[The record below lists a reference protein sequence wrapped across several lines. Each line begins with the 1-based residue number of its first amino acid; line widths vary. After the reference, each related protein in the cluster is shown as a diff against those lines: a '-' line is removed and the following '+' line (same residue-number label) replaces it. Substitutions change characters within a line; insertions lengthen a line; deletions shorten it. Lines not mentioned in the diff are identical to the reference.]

1 MARLIT
7 VPLDGSSFAEIA
19 LATAFKIAGAWNAEI
34 EVVIVHEPIPMPGV
48 DYGYGL
54 WENRSMEWAEGYLAQ
69 VVARIKDEVGL
80 DVTSNTL
87 VGLVPETLDHHVRSR
102 EADLV
107 VMTSHGRGPLSRM
120 WLGSV
125 TDRFIRHASIPILIV
140 RPEEGEEPDLSK
152 KINFERV
159 LIPVDGSEEGDAI
172 LTPALAL
179 GKACDSDFVLLHV
192 SANTEEYAS
201 NFLPYGVRIDP
212 QRLEEERK
220 KAEEDIDVRVA
231 RLSAEG
237 VKVTGQVVL
246 DNSPSNGVLQFVS
259 KHDIDLI
266 AMATHGRGRVA
277 RMVIGSVV
285 DKVLRGAHHPVLVC
299 RPPEESA
306 EG

>member
-7 VPLDGSSFAEIA
+7 VPLDGSPFAEIA
-19 LATAFKIAGAWNAEI
+19 LPTAFMIAHAWNAEV

-54 WENRSMEWAEGYLAQ
+54 WENRSMDWAEGYLAE
-69 VVARIKDEVGL
+69 VVARIKDQVGL
-80 DVTSNTL
+80 DVNSATL
-87 VGLVPETLDHHVRSR
+87 VGLVPETLEHHVRSR

-125 TDRFIRHASIPILIV
+125 TDRFIRHASIPVLIV
-140 RPEEGEEPDLSK
+140 RPEEGEVPDLSK
-152 KINFERV
+152 EISFDHV
-159 LIPVDGSEEGDAI
+159 LIPVDGSEGGDSI

-179 GKACDSDFVLLHV
+179 GKACASDFVLLHV
-192 SANTEEYAS
+192 SGDTEEYAS
-201 NFLPYGVRIDP
+201 SFLPYAVRSDP
-212 QRLEEERK
+212 KRLEEERK
-220 KAEEDIDVRVA
+220 KAEEDIDARVA

-237 VKVTGQVVL
+237 VKVTGRVVL

-266 AMATHGRGRVA
+266 AMATHGRGPVT
-277 RMVIGSVV
+277 RMVLGSVA
-285 DKVLRGAHHPVLVC
+285 DKVLRGAHHPVLLC
-299 RPPEESA
+299 RPPGESA
-306 EG
+306 ES